1 VPNVTSVASDLLH
14 ACLGFEALGLC
25 NYDPAKPFT
34 VYFAPGAA
42 VGALAFTLAVQ
53 QLLKPVH
60 RFRLA
65 ARYLTLPRIYVC
77 VFGGVAATV
86 VAAILPNIARLHGG
100 PWGYPI
106 NWEILATLLF
116 ALSYG
121 AVVIAVVRPVR
132 AQAAR
137 LPAFAEQ
144 AARLLSSANEQD
156 HIDFASDLECSLPT
170 LIKEA
175 SFLDDL
181 PHQTSAFFDFIHRN
195 KLECA
200 GYAFSFLRIVA
211 DPTFC
216 ETLVRRLP
224 WRVVFMLRK
233 ISEDHLYS
241 DGANQLIRELAHQA
255 ILRDD
260 GMMAREVGYHGFG
273 TAPLLSDALFSDE
286 FILQRYNPFNSFSSV
301 DSEVVTPQ
309 LLQRFNSA
317 AERCYTTLI
326 EAHIIYYSHAT
337 FSIQRFYRTVFTMKA
352 LELQKAD
359 TRDFKLPL
367 EMHNSVEL
375 AMKIADKLL
384 ASLDADQYQALYVN
398 DPTVHRS
405 DFLETLVEIVYEA
418 LAGISNRFKGVD
430 DVFWITA
437 IKAVHNGFSP
447 IGMQPDGI
455 TPFQQRLALKLIE
468 KLRDNMKG
476 YYPAIC
482 RVLLAWVGS
491 YVSQAPQQPNRT
503 AFNILKD
510 AVYFELQQFPQL
522 AATKP
527 DKIADYLPD
536 DFTYDVATTDLVR
549 TYRNGIQ
556 EATRLATLNLS
567 PVDLIAKNVRR

>member
-1 VPNVTSVASDLLH
+1 
-14 ACLGFEALGLC
+14 
-25 NYDPAKPFT
+25 
-34 VYFAPGAA
+34 
-42 VGALAFTLAVQ
+42 
-53 QLLKPVH
+53 
-60 RFRLA
+60 
-65 ARYLTLPRIYVC
+65 
-77 VFGGVAATV
+77 
-86 VAAILPNIARLHGG
+86 
-100 PWGYPI
+100 
-106 NWEILATLLF
+106 
-116 ALSYG
+116 
-121 AVVIAVVRPVR
+121 
-132 AQAAR
+132 
-137 LPAFAEQ
+137 
-144 AARLLSSANEQD
+144 
-156 HIDFASDLECSLPT
+156 
-170 LIKEA
+170 
-175 SFLDDL
+175 
-181 PHQTSAFFDFIHRN
+181 
-195 KLECA
+195 
-200 GYAFSFLRIVA
+200 
-211 DPTFC
+211 
-216 ETLVRRLP
+216 
-224 WRVVFMLRK
+224 MLRK